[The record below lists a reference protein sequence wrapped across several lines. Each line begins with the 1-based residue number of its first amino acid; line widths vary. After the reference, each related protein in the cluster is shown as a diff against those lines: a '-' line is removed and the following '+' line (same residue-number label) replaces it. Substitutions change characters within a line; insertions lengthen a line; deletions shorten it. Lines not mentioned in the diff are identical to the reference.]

1 MAVCP
6 LFIPNPDIMPLYQ
19 FEQEQKLKGNLDEIW
34 DFISSPANLKEITPA
49 YMGFDIMS
57 KGLPDKMY
65 PGMII
70 SYKVSPLIGI
80 KTTWVT
86 EITQVQEKRYFI
98 DEQRVGPYSI
108 WHHQHHLEAI
118 PGGVLMRDV
127 ISYFPPLGFLGSL
140 ANNLFIRKKLNEI
153 FAFRTKALDDKFGK
167 LD

>member
-1 MAVCP
+1 
-6 LFIPNPDIMPLYQ
+6 MPLYQ

-127 ISYFPPLGFLGSL
+127 ISYVPPLGFLGSL